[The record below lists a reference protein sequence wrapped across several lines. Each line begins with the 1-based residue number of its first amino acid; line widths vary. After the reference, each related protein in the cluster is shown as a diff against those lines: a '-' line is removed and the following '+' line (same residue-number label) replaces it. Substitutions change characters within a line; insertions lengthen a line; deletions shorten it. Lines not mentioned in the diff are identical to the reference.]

1 MKNFIYFI
9 IVFFCLSS
17 YSSPMPLGLEL
28 SKTTALDLAKKYKI
42 TLKEMNYWRGY
53 NYFIDVNDIKA
64 ENVSK
69 ALVICN
75 DFSVVEAV
83 MLSIDN
89 NKFEELYDILKNK
102 YSLVD
107 NLKDHEGTRTVTFSD
122 DNCLVILESYELNPK
137 LELVYITNNFY
148 KDFLNKLDK
157 EEKLKQGQIKEL
169 L

>member
-1 MKNFIYFI
+1 MKNLFYLI
-9 IVFFCLSS
+9 IMFFCLNS

-28 SKTTALDLAKKYKI
+28 SKTTALDLTKKYKI
-42 TLKEMNYWRGY
+42 ALKEINYWQGY
-53 NYFIDVNDIKA
+53 NYFIDVNNIDMKNI
-64 ENVSK
+64 SK

-75 DFSVVEAV
+75 DLNIVEAV

-102 YSLVD
+102 YSLVENIENKQGTKTATFTD
-107 NLKDHEGTRTVTFSD
+107 ND
-122 DNCLVILESYELNPK
+122 CLVILESYELNPK

-148 KDFLNKLDK
+148 KNFLNKFDK
-157 EEKLKQGQIKEL
+157 EEKLNQSQIKEL